1 MHVRIWPQH
10 PVWLGSRCHQSAT
23 FVQVRSR
30 IEQSDPSDPVGYARK
45 VSGLSLLAYARR
57 AAGLSQDALARLA
70 GTSQSTL
77 SAYERGTKSP
87 SLAVAERIIE
97 AAGHRLE
104 VVPNLEFVEVP
115 GQHGLHPFWL
125 ANELWRL
132 APERA
137 FSTVVLPG
145 PNHDWPSPR
154 RPYRLRKREDRARA
168 YALILREGSPTDLLD
183 YVDGA
188 LLVDIWTELDLPD
201 PIRRAWLPLIRKAL
215 PTSRRR
221 RGLDSEVE
229 GPPGGAHPTPTQ
241 PARSVPQV
249 GARRGQR

>member
-1 MHVRIWPQH
+1 M
-10 PVWLGSRCHQSAT
+10 
-23 FVQVRSR
+23 
-30 IEQSDPSDPVGYARK
+30 
-45 VSGLSLLAYARR
+45 SGHSLLAYVRR
-57 AAGLSQDALARLA
+57 AAGLTQDALARLA

-77 SAYERGTKSP
+77 SAYERGAKSP

-104 VVPNLEFVEVP
+104 VAPNLEFVEVP

-145 PNHDWPSPR
+145 PHHDWPSPR
-154 RPYRLRKREDRARA
+154 RPYRLRDREDRARA
-168 YALILREGSPTDLLD
+168 YTLILREGSPTDLLD

-188 LLVDIWTELDLPD
+188 LLVDIWKELDLPD
-201 PIRRAWLPLIRKAL
+201 PIRRAWLPLIRKTL
-215 PTSRRR
+215 PKSRRPR
-221 RGLDSEVE
+221 ASDAEDN
-229 GPPGGAHPTPTQ
+229 GPPGALIRLRPSR
-241 PARSVPQV
+241 RSHYLRSERDVPDDDHSS
-249 GARRGQR
+249 